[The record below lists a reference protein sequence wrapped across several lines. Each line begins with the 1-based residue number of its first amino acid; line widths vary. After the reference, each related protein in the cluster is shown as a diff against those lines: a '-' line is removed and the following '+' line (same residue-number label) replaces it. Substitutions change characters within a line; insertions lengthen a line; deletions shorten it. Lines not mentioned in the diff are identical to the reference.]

1 MAEFVQAHIHENHPA
16 YVELSALL
24 DLAAITWPR
33 YGLSAADLS
42 RLDEY
47 TRQLILLKMI
57 T

>member
-1 MAEFVQAHIHENHPA
+1 MQAHIHENHPA